1 VKIVEAA
8 HETLEI
14 TDSIPVDIHVTG
26 HGKAINNG
34 ILVPKVVDHVPPRYP
49 IDCQPPFPQIQRDK
63 MRWAS
68 SKPAN
73 SHAIGR
79 ARFFMSIG
87 FQKFNDKLS
96 IHSIARLYIG
106 LGVSFGKVAAELLDL
121 HENC

>member
-1 VKIVEAA
+1 
-8 HETLEI
+8 LEI

-34 ILVPKVVDHVPPRYP
+34 ILVPKVVDHEPPRYP
-49 IDCQPPFPQIQRDK
+49 TDCQPPFPQIQRDK

-68 SKPAN
+68 TRRPAT

-87 FQKFNDKLS
+87 FQNLMTVDP
-96 IHSIARLYIG
+96 
-106 LGVSFGKVAAELLDL
+106 LDRTAG
-121 HENC
+121 